1 MTMQNPM
8 LQMMNLNQGIR
19 RVKGLYDTVRMAQNP
34 QMALQKMLQSN
45 PNVKQAMDLI
55 NQGGGD
61 PQTVFYNLAR
71 QQGVD
76 PNQILNMLK

>member
-19 RVKGLYDTVRMAQNP
+19 MVKGLYDTVRMAQNP